1 MTVLLNLIMF
11 ADDMNLF
18 HEHKNTKL
26 VALNKELRNIND
38 RFVANKLSLNV
49 GKNEIFLFS

>member
-26 VALNKELRNIND
+26 VTLNKELRNIND
-38 RFVANKLSLNV
+38 RFVANKLSPNV